1 LIGQLRNNNSN
12 LDSSLLLQKRKT
24 VLQENI
30 LVKSKQ
36 KLSECRRETKERL
49 NLMRALE
56 TKIAVFNSTILSQQL
71 LIEEQTKT
79 THNLNTSILYLHEQI
94 VKRDQLV
101 RKKENYGTEV
111 QIECDKKQNVIF
123 ILEKDVVLLNITISH
138 LKKTIKERDQVI
150 SKKEKNNGKLLQVI
164 AQQDKRIIALEK
176 DKAVLDNENFHLR
189 KQIEKQDESFLR
201 SNRLISKNQEH
212 LWEMVLTF
220 AKQGDVE
227 NRLGKPLRDVK
238 SEFVETKCNKIKQ
251 TKKKKKKKKTC
262 ENKDTGERTKYYSS
276 TSAAA

>member
-1 LIGQLRNNNSN
+1 MPKGNQGETQSDACTGNQNSCIQL
-12 LDSSLLLQKRKT
+12 DHF
-24 VLQENI
+24 
-30 LVKSKQ
+30 KS
-36 KLSECRRETKERL
+36 T
-49 NLMRALE
+49 
-56 TKIAVFNSTILSQQL
+56 TIDR
-71 LIEEQTKT
+71 EQTKT

-150 SKKEKNNGKLLQVI
+150 SEQVI
-164 AQQDKRIIALEK
+164 AQQDKRIVALEK
-176 DKAVLDNENFHLR
+176 DKAVLENENFHLR
-189 KQIEKQDESFLR
+189 TQIEKQDESFLR

-227 NRLGKPLRDVK
+227 SRLGKSLRDVK
-238 SEFVETKCNKIKQ
+238 SEFVETKSNNIKH
-251 TKKKKKKKKTC
+251 TKKKKKKNKTC
-262 ENKDTGERTKYYSS
+262 ENKDTEERTKYYSGTS
-276 TSAAA
+276 TAA